1 MLSLLNQFRR
11 NPAIFMALVSSTI
24 MVVSSFIVPLTVDQQ
39 GALNAV
45 AVAAAGII
53 VAYSVAADGG
63 LALIIGFVKSTIAL
77 SISFGLHLTP
87 DKQGV
92 IMAFVATLGAVFVH
106 SNVTASVTAAGNSV
120 TVDSAGKA
128 VVGPPA

>member
-1 MLSLLNQFRR
+1 MFL
-11 NPAIFMALVSSTI
+11 ALVTSTI
-24 MVVSSFIVPLTVDQQ
+24 MVVSSFVIPLTIDQQ

-63 LALIIGFVKSTIAL
+63 LALIIGFVKAVIAVA
-77 SISFGLHLTP
+77 ISFGLHLTP

-106 SNVTASVTAAGNSV
+106 SNVTASVTAAGNTV
-120 TVDSAGKA
+120 TVDKAGDP
-128 VVGPPA
+128 VVGGPA